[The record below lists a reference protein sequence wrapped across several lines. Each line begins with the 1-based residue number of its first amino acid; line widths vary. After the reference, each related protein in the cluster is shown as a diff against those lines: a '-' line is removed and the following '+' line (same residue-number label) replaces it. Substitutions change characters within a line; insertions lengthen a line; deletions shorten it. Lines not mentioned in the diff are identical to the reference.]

1 MIILINAEKC
11 FDKIQHSFRVRS
23 LNNVGR
29 EGIHLKIKK
38 ATYDKHAANI
48 ILSGEKLKASSVRSW
63 IGQGFPL
70 SPPFF
75 NMVSEALATAVW
87 QGKETNGIKIE
98 NEKVKLTFADGMI
111 MYMCVCE
118 CDL

>member
-11 FDKIQHSFRVRS
+11 FDKIQHSFMVRS

-38 ATYDKHAANI
+38 AIYDKHTANI

-63 IGQGFPL
+63 IGHCSTKRQIL
-70 SPPFF
+70 
-75 NMVSEALATAVW
+75 NLCAVW
-87 QGKETNGIKIE
+87 FLTGLWHGIDDVISLSLYGCKHG
-98 NEKVKLTFADGMI
+98 N
-111 MYMCVCE
+111 CS
-118 CDL
+118 DL